1 MFDWLVRIVMAPSEV
16 VTSWFIT
23 RDSANFGVVQLTI
36 SLLLIVLCI
45 LIAVYWPS
53 LVAHYKSGS
62 GPGDSNRSE

>member
-1 MFDWLVRIVMAPSEV
+1 MFDWLVRSVMAVSGA
-16 VTSWFIT
+16 VTGWFIT
-23 RDSANFGVVQLTI
+23 RDSANFGIVQLTI

-53 LVAHYKSGS
+53 LVALYKSGS